1 MTPEPGSALPDRDLL
16 LVGGGHAHLSVLR
29 AFAMR
34 PEPGVRITLL
44 AQELEVPY
52 SGMLPGWV
60 AGLYAAG
67 EGRVDLLPLAAA
79 ARARLVHDAMIGLE
93 PAARQVLCRRHPP
106 LRYDVLSLDIGSAPR
121 LDVPGAAEHALP
133 VRPIG
138 NFLARLEAAL
148 ARLGLPEPRL
158 AVVGGGA
165 AGVELAFALRHRLAM
180 RGAGAA
186 VSVLAA
192 GELLPRH
199 GGRARI
205 LAERALARRGIA
217 AITGA
222 EVVRVEAGAL
232 LCADGR
238 RIPCELAI
246 WATGAAP
253 APWLRQ
259 TGLALDP
266 EGFLAVDAGLRSV
279 SHPGVFAAGDIAAV
293 LPHPREKAGVYAV
306 RQGGPLA
313 DNLRRAL
320 RGQAPRPFTPQRRAL
335 ALIGTGDGEAIAAWG
350 GLAVAGRWVWRMK
363 DRIDRRWVGRFRNIG
378 AMPGAER
385 MRCAGCGA
393 KVPAEVLSRTMRRL
407 RPAAGAPVL
416 LGLEAP
422 DDAAAIALPPG
433 AAVLQSVDFFR
444 AFLGDLHLFGRIAAN
459 HALGDIHAMG
469 GRPVSALAIITL
481 PPAAPALLEADLHA
495 MLQGALEVLE
505 AAGASLV
512 GGHSAEGAETALGFA
527 VTGTA
532 DPARLLRK
540 GGLRPGDR
548 LLLSKPLG
556 TGVIL
561 AAAMRGAARAA
572 WLEAALREM
581 QRSAGPAAEILLAH
595 GASACTDVTGFG
607 LLGHLGEMLRA
618 AGLAARLDPAAVPL
632 LPGVAEALASG
643 IRSTL
648 HTANA
653 AALADLLPPEMLARP
668 ESQALLDP
676 QTAGPLL
683 AGLPADRAGA
693 CLAALHR
700 RGIPVALIGEVE
712 AGAPGISF
720 GAAPVPASRSA
731 VPATE

>member
-1 MTPEPGSALPDRDLL
+1 MTPEPDSAPPDRDLL

-44 AQELEVPY
+44 AQELEAPY
-52 SGMLPGWV
+52 SGMLPGWI
-60 AGLYAAG
+60 AGLYGAG
-67 EGRVDLLPLAAA
+67 ECRVDLLPLAAA
-79 ARARLVHDAMIGLE
+79 AGARLVHDAMVGLE
-93 PAARQVLCRRHPP
+93 PTARQVLCRRHPP

-121 LDVPGAAEHALP
+121 LEVPGAAEHSLP

-138 NFLARLEAAL
+138 SFLARLEAAL
-148 ARLGLPEPRL
+148 ARLGVPEPRL

-165 AGVELAFALRHRLAM
+165 AGVELALALRPRLAM
-180 RGAGAA
+180 RGVGAV
-186 VSVLAA
+186 VSLLAA

-199 GGRARI
+199 GALARI
-205 LAERALARRGIA
+205 LATRALARRGIVTL
-217 AITGA
+217 TGA
-222 EVVRVEAGAL
+222 EVMRVEAGAL

-238 RIPCELAI
+238 QVACDVAI

-253 APWLRQ
+253 APWLPQ
-259 TGLALDP
+259 TGLALDA

-279 SHPGVFAAGDIAAV
+279 SHPQVFAAGDTAAV

-306 RQGGPLA
+306 RQGRPLA
-313 DNLRRAL
+313 QNLRRAL
-320 RGQAPRPFTPQRRAL
+320 RGEAPRPFTPQRRAL
-335 ALIGTGDGEAIAAWG
+335 SLIGTGDGEAIAAWG
-350 GLAVAGRWVWRMK
+350 GLALSGRWVWRLK
-363 DRIDRRWVGRFRNIG
+363 EWIDRRWIARFREVG
-378 AMPGAER
+378 AMPGAEG
-385 MRCAGCGA
+385 MRCSGCGA
-393 KVPAEVLSRTMRRL
+393 KVPAEVLSRVMRRL
-407 RPAAGAPVL
+407 RPAEAAPVL

-422 DDAAAIALPPG
+422 DDAAAIAVPPG

-469 GRPVSALAIITL
+469 GRPVSALAIVTL

-495 MLQGALEVLE
+495 MLEGALEVLE
-505 AAGASLV
+505 AAGACLV

-527 VTGTA
+527 LTGTA

-561 AAAMRGAARAA
+561 AAAMRGAARSA
-572 WLEAALREM
+572 WLEAALDAM
-581 QRSAGPAAEILLAH
+581 QCPSGPVAAELLVHDAT
-595 GASACTDVTGFG
+595 ACTDVTGFG

-618 AGLAARLDPAAVPL
+618 AGVAARLDPMAVPL
-632 LPGVAEALASG
+632 LPGVAEALAGG

-648 HTANA
+648 HAANA
-653 AALADLLPPEMLARP
+653 GTVADLLAPEALARP
-668 ESQALLDP
+668 ETQALLDP

-683 AGLPADRAGA
+683 AGLPAERAGA

-700 RGIPVALIGEVE
+700 HGVPAALIGWVE
-712 AGAPGISF
+712 AGAPGIRF
-720 GAAPVPASRSA
+720 GVEPVPATRNT
-731 VPATE
+731 VPVG

>member
-1 MTPEPGSALPDRDLL
+1 
-16 LVGGGHAHLSVLR
+16 
-29 AFAMR
+29 MR
-34 PEPGVRITLL
+34 PEPGVRVTLL
-44 AQELEVPY
+44 ARELEVPY
-52 SGMLPGWV
+52 SGMLPGWI

-67 EGRVDLLPLAAA
+67 ECRVDLLPLAAA
-79 ARARLVHDAMIGLE
+79 AGARLVHDTMAGLD
-93 PAARQVLCRRHPP
+93 PTARQVLCRRHPP

-121 LDVPGAAEHALP
+121 LEVPGAVEHALP

-138 NFLARLEAAL
+138 NFLMRLEAAL
-148 ARLGLPEPRL
+148 ARLSLPEPRL

-180 RGAGAA
+180 HGVGAL

-199 GGRARI
+199 GGCARI
-205 LAERALARRGIA
+205 LAGRALARRGIA
-217 AITGA
+217 AIAGA
-222 EVVRVEAGAL
+222 EVVRVEPGAL

-238 RIPCELAI
+238 RIPCDLPI

-279 SHPGVFAAGDIAAV
+279 SHPGVFAAGDTAAV

-306 RQGGPLA
+306 RQGRPLA

-320 RGQAPRPFTPQRRAL
+320 RGGMPRPFTPQRRAL
-335 ALIGTGDGEAIAAWG
+335 ALIGTGDGEAIASWG
-350 GLAVAGRWVWRMK
+350 GLALAGRWVWRVK
-363 DRIDRRWVGRFRNIG
+363 DRIDRRWIRRFRTPGLIS
-378 AMPGAER
+378 GAEG

-393 KVPAEVLSRTMRRL
+393 KVPAEVLSRVMRRL
-407 RPAAGAPVL
+407 RPAAGASVL
-416 LGLEAP
+416 LGLETP

-469 GRPVSALAIITL
+469 GRPVSALAIVTL

-505 AAGASLV
+505 AAGAHLL

-527 VTGTA
+527 VTGAT

-548 LLLSKPLG
+548 LLLGKPLG

-561 AAAMRGAARAA
+561 AAAMRGALQAA
-572 WLEAALREM
+572 WLEAALEEM
-581 QRSAGPAAEILLAH
+581 QRPAGPVAAAMLAH
-595 GASACTDVTGFG
+595 GATACTDVTGFG
-607 LLGHLGEMLRA
+607 LLGHLGEMLRP
-618 AGLAARLDPAAVPL
+618 AGVAARLDPAAVPL
-632 LPGVAEALASG
+632 LPGVAEALAGG

-648 HTANA
+648 HAANA
-653 AALADLLPPEMLARP
+653 GAVADLLPPAALARP
-668 ESQALLDP
+668 EAQPLLDP

-683 AGLPADRAGA
+683 AGLPADRAEA
-693 CLAALHR
+693 CLAALRR
-700 RGIPVALIGEVE
+700 RGIPAALIGEVE
-712 AGAPGISF
+712 AGAPGIRF
-720 GAAPVPASRSA
+720 GAEPIPAPRHA
-731 VPATE
+731 VPAAD